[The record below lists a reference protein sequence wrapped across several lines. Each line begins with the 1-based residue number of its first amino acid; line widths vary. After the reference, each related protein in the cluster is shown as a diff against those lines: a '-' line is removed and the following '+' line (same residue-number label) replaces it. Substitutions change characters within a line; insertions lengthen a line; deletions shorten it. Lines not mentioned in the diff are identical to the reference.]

1 MLALEELWENFLALS
16 LQSSDSQ
23 SSAELCQRASQIRE
37 LCEQARIIAS
47 HNPTQ
52 TELMDSWMATFLAR
66 AAWLYSKAGDQRQSV
81 FSYQESL
88 ASVENAEVRANYVE
102 LLCEMN
108 DFTLACIECNK
119 VDMSLVTDELA
130 STARQLLTLL
140 VNYPALALAVSEQTL
155 RACLAASSRDGS
167 IIISLK

>member
-1 MLALEELWENFLALS
+1 MFAPEELWENFLAVS
-16 LQSSDSQ
+16 LLSSDSQ
-23 SSAELCQRASQIRE
+23 SSDKPCQRASQIGE
-37 LCEQARIIAS
+37 LCERARIIAS
-47 HNPTQ
+47 QDSTQ
-52 TELMDSWMATFLAR
+52 AELMEAWMATFLAR
-66 AAWLYSKAGDQRQSV
+66 AAWLYSKGGDNKQSACR
-81 FSYQESL
+81 YRESL
-88 ASVENAEVRANYVE
+88 AIVNSAEVRANYVE

-119 VDMSLVTDELA
+119 VDMSLVTGELA

-167 IIISLK
+167 IIVSLK

>member
-1 MLALEELWENFLALS
+1 MFAPEELWENFLALS

-23 SSAELCQRASQIRE
+23 SSAKLWQRASHIRE

-52 TELMDSWMATFLAR
+52 TELMDSWIATFLAR

-81 FSYQESL
+81 FSYEESL

-108 DFTLACIECNK
+108 DLFW
-119 VDMSLVTDELA
+119 LVSNA
-130 STARQLLTLL
+130 ARSTWF
-140 VNYPALALAVSEQTL
+140 
-155 RACLAASSRDGS
+155 SSRAN
-167 IIISLK
+167 SLQRPDNFSHSSAITRLWPSVLLSKPSGPVWPPAVAMAALLFH